1 MWCVCVPTIMICKSG
16 LLSIRGG
23 LWVAVGMYR
32 RETYCDILKKEIVYF
47 IKREREREMSIVCAC
62 ARVSFNSVC
71 QCDPLAVNI
80 LFLPQQPVS
89 SLQLDIDNE
98 EAVLKEFTATKVG
111 R

>member
-1 MWCVCVPTIMICKSG
+1 
-16 LLSIRGG
+16 
-23 LWVAVGMYR
+23 MYR
-32 RETYCDILKKEIVYF
+32 RETHCDILKKEIVYF
-47 IKREREREMSIVCAC
+47 IKREREREREREMSIVCAC

-80 LFLPQQPVS
+80 LFLPQHPVS

>member
-47 IKREREREMSIVCAC
+47 IKRERERERCPLCVPV
-62 ARVSFNSVC
+62 RV
-71 QCDPLAVNI
+71 
-80 LFLPQQPVS
+80 
-89 SLQLDIDNE
+89 
-98 EAVLKEFTATKVG
+98 
-111 R
+111 

>member
-1 MWCVCVPTIMICKSG
+1 M
-16 LLSIRGG
+16 
-23 LWVAVGMYR
+23 AVGMYR
-32 RETYCDILKKEIVYF
+32 RETHCDILKKEIVYF
-47 IKREREREMSIVCAC
+47 IKREREMSIVCAC

-71 QCDPLAVNI
+71 QCYPLAVNI

>member
-1 MWCVCVPTIMICKSG
+1 MWCVPTIMICKSG

-32 RETYCDILKKEIVYF
+32 RETHCDILKKEIVYF

-71 QCDPLAVNI
+71 QCDLLAVNI

-98 EAVLKEFTATKVG
+98 EAVLKEFTAT
-111 R
+111 